1 MKAKDSIL
9 FTAGPVN
16 IKKSVKK
23 ALLYPD
29 MGHREPEFDQVVF
42 NCRTKL
48 TKVYGVENDYDA
60 VIFNASGTGALEA
73 LISSIVPV
81 DKSLLVVSN
90 GYFGERLAKI
100 AELHNVKLHHVRFD
114 WGQRIDYAK
123 VEKELLENKDI
134 YMVFC
139 THIETSTGEL
149 NNIDKMF
156 ELAKKYNK
164 LISIDCMSSFGGELI
179 DLKNKKFD
187 FVVGNSNKSIESCP
201 VLSFILVRKDH
212 VPLVKASKARVFYLN
227 FKSHYESIVE
237 KNQTPYTPMIPL
249 FTALDVALDELLKE
263 TVVGRNK
270 RYNKNAKLLR
280 GELIKLG
287 LKITLDESQRATI
300 LSNAILPESLSYPKV
315 HDYLKSK
322 GFVIYPIKD
331 GPDKDRKVHFGNIGQ
346 ITKKEILG
354 ITKELGKLIRATS

>member
-1 MKAKDSIL
+1 MTTKGSVL

-16 IKKSVKK
+16 IKQRVKK
-23 ALLYPD
+23 ALLYSD
-29 MGHREPEFDQVVF
+29 RGHREPEFSQVVF

-73 LISSIVPV
+73 VISSMIPQ
-81 DKSLLVVSN
+81 DKALLVISN

-100 AELHNVKLHHVRFD
+100 AQLHNVKLHLVRFE
-114 WGQRIDYAK
+114 WGQKFDYAK
-123 VEKELLENKDI
+123 IEKELVEKKDI

-139 THIETSTGEL
+139 THIETSTGEK
-149 NNIDKMF
+149 NDIDKVF
-156 ELAKKYNK
+156 ELTKKYDK
-164 LISIDCMSSFGGELI
+164 LMAIDCMSSFGGELI

-201 VLSFILVRKDH
+201 VLSFILVRKNL
-212 VPLVKASKARVFYLN
+212 VALVKSSQSKTFYLN
-227 FKSHYESIVE
+227 FKAHYESIVE

-249 FTALDVALDELLKE
+249 FTALDAALDDLLKE

-270 RYNKNAKLLR
+270 RYQQNAKLLR
-280 GELIKLG
+280 SELTKLG
-287 LKITLDESQRATI
+287 LKICLDEDQRATI
-300 LSNAILPESLSYPKV
+300 LSNAILPASLSYQKV
-315 HDYLKSK
+315 HDYLKLK

-331 GPDKDRKVHFGNIGQ
+331 GLDKDRKVHFGNIGQ
-346 ITKKEILG
+346 ITRKQILR
-354 ITKELGKLIRATS
+354 ITKELGALIRANS

>member
-1 MKAKDSIL
+1 MTTKESIL

-16 IKKSVKK
+16 IEKSVKR
-23 ALLYPD
+23 ALMYSD
-29 MGHREPEFDQVVF
+29 MGHREPEFDKIVF

-48 TKVYGVENDYDA
+48 TKVYDVEKDYDA

-73 LISSIVPV
+73 LISSIIPK

-100 AELHNVKLHHVRFD
+100 AELHNVKLHLVKFD
-114 WGQRIDYAK
+114 WEQKIDYAK
-123 VEKELLENKDI
+123 VEKELIKNKDI
-134 YMVFC
+134 YMIFC

-149 NNIDKMF
+149 NNINKMF
-156 ELAKKYNK
+156 ELSKKYDK

-187 FVVGNSNKSIESCP
+187 FIVGNSNKSIESCP
-201 VLSFILVRKDH
+201 VLSFIMVRKDH
-212 VPLVKASKARVFYLN
+212 IHLVKASQAKTFYLN
-227 FKSHYESIVE
+227 FKSHYEYIVE

-249 FTALDVALDELLKE
+249 FTSLDKALDNLLKE
-263 TVVGRNK
+263 TVIKRNK
-270 RYNKNAKLLR
+270 RYQKNAKLLR
-280 GELIKLG
+280 QELVKLG
-287 LKITLDESQRATI
+287 LKITLDEDQRATI
-300 LSNAILPESLSYPKV
+300 LSNAILPENISYQEV

-331 GPDKDRKVHFGNIGQ
+331 GPDKEKKVHFGNIGQ
-346 ITKKEILG
+346 ITKKQILEMAH
-354 ITKELGKLIRATS
+354 ELKKLIKKTS